1 MKPLLKKVAK
11 RIHAG
16 VILGALV
23 AVYVGFYLIQTV
35 QHNYQLQQ
43 QITQLNGQIKTLQTQ
58 TDALKYQI
66 QYYQTNSYQDKEARA
81 KLGLQAPG
89 EGVVILPHSDP
100 TTQIEPNQKAK
111 AAPKKSNWEQWVNF
125 LEGHS

>member
-1 MKPLLKKVAK
+1 MK

-23 AVYVGFYLIQTV
+23 ALYVGYYLVQTV
-35 QHNYQLQQ
+35 QYNYQLQQ
-43 QITQLNGQIKTLQTQ
+43 QISQLKGQISGLQTQ
-58 TDALKYQI
+58 TDSLKYQI
-66 QYYQTNSYQDKEARA
+66 QYYQTGSYQDKEARA

-89 EGVVILPHSDP
+89 EGVVILPHTDP
-100 TTQIEPNQKAK
+100 TAQSGSTSAPK
-111 AAPKKSNWEQWVNF
+111 AAPKKPNWQQWVSF

>member
-1 MKPLLKKVAK
+1 MKPLLQKTVK
-11 RIHAG
+11 RLHAG
-16 VILGALV
+16 TILGALV
-23 AVYVGFYLIQTV
+23 AVYVGFYLVQTV

-43 QITQLNGQIKTLQTQ
+43 QISQLKSQINDMNTQ

-66 QYYQTNSYQDKEARA
+66 QYYQTSDYQDKEARA

-100 TTQIEPNQKAK
+100 TTTTPPSTTAK
-111 AAPKKSNWEQWVNF
+111 AAPKQSNWQQWVSF
-125 LEGHS
+125 LEGRS